1 MKGFVFLGGV
11 FFGGVNNLRVLYR
24 IVGWIMFV
32 CYENVWFIKVVGFWV
47 NWFLIRFECVI

>member
-1 MKGFVFLGGV
+1 MKGFVFLGGD
-11 FFGGVNNLRVLYR
+11 FLGGVNNLRVLYR